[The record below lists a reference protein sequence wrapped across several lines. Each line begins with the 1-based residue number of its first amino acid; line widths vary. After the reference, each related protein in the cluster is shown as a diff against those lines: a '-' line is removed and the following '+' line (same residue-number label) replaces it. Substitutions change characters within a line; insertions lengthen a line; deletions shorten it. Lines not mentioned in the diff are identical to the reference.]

1 MDATGFSVSVYITPV
16 LPFAKQMATRQEDGH
31 TWHMAGG
38 PQGVNVT
45 TVVGKITHTIHGT
58 GRFTIIYL
66 HGWLNFYGK
75 M

>member
-1 MDATGFSVSVYITPV
+1 MDATGFSVSIYITPV

-45 TVVGKITHTIHGT
+45 TVVGKTTHTIHGT
-58 GRFTIIYL
+58 GIFTII
-66 HGWLNFYGK
+66 
-75 M
+75 